1 MPTAPPA
8 PVDPRGS
15 VPDLPDQAAYD
26 TLSRDGVTLRL
37 RPVAAADRDALGA
50 LVQALSPRSA
60 YQRFLTAARPTAV
73 DYIEELFDPART
85 ADTVVATWRGELVGV
100 GSTHRL
106 TPTSVEVALLV
117 DDAHQGR
124 GLGTLMLEDLVARTR
139 SRGVRTMAA
148 WLLRTNAQMLEVFT
162 HLGLPLH
169 TEVEGSDTLAVTLSL
184 RGTAE
189 LERAVAER
197 QRAAVVRSLTP
208 LLRPQS
214 VVVVGAGARRDGVGH
229 QVLTHLRRGEFRG
242 QLYAV
247 NRRGHP
253 VAGVVAQRRVTDL
266 PGPVDLAVVAVPAES
281 VLQVARD
288 CVTRG
293 VGAMAVLSAGFGES
307 NGGAAAEAELRQIC
321 RDGGVRLL
329 GPNCMGLV
337 NTERAL
343 RLDASFLPSAPARGP
358 VAVIAQSGAVAAS
371 IVAML
376 AARGLGVST
385 LVTIGNS
392 PDVGPADLL
401 AWASEDRRT
410 KVAVV
415 HVETLEDPEQVV
427 RSTAAMVGSMPVVL
441 LKAGRTPVAASAAH
455 SHTGAAA
462 ADDAAVDALCRRAG
476 LLRVDSLTELVDTA
490 AVLAM
495 QRPPRGARTVVVG
508 NSGGTGVL
516 ALDACAEAGLLSPEL
531 TQHTVM
537 RLRSLLPRNAA
548 IGPLVDTT
556 AAANLAQLTAAV
568 STLADDPGVDAV
580 VAVVIALEQLP
591 AAIVRDMLD
600 QVARDHPRT
609 TFVASGVELAAD
621 PGALVPAVA
630 DPRHAVRALANAVA
644 WSARTSERS
653 ESVARAAAAPV
664 TAPAPGSE
672 PAPAPAGEESGPLVP
687 HERDE
692 AARAVVQEVL
702 KANPTGAW
710 LTPAQVR
717 TLLRDHDVELVP
729 VIEADDPGTAAEA
742 AAMLPFPV
750 VLKGLGP
757 TLLHKS
763 VHGAVALGLRSAD
776 EVRVAARDMLTKL
789 DDTVTGFVVQPQVH
803 GRPELIVG
811 GVRLPHWGALVMLGR
826 GGVDTEVD
834 PDRAWALAPVPE
846 PEAAVMLRSLRCA
859 GAVRGPH
866 GQSAADPHALTRLV
880 HQVSELM
887 DQVPEV
893 VELDLNP
900 VIVGDQHPLV
910 VDARVRVAPTP
921 DLPWRA
927 GVRRLRE

>member
-1 MPTAPPA
+1 MPTATPA
-8 PVDPRGS
+8 PVDPSGS

-26 TLSRDGVTLRL
+26 TLSRDGVTLHL
-37 RPVAAADRDALGA
+37 RPVAAADRAALGR

-60 YQRFLTAARPTAV
+60 YQRFFTASRPAAV
-73 DYIEELFDPART
+73 DYVEELFDPART
-85 ADTVVATWRGELVGV
+85 TDTVVATWRGELVGV

-124 GLGTLMLEDLVARTR
+124 GLGTLMLEDLVAHSR
-139 SRGVRTMAA
+139 SRGVRSMAA

-169 TEVEGSDTLAVTLSL
+169 TEVEGGDTLAVTLSL

-288 CVTRG
+288 CVARG

-343 RLDASFLPSAPARGP
+343 RLDASFLPTVPARGP

-401 AWASEDRRT
+401 AWAAEDRRT

-415 HVETLEDPEQVV
+415 HVESLEDPEQVV

-441 LKAGRTPVAASAAH
+441 LKSGRTPVAASAAH

-490 AVLAM
+490 AVLAL
-495 QRPPRGARTVVVG
+495 QRPPRGGRTVVVG

-516 ALDACAEAGLLSPEL
+516 ALDACAEAGLLGPEL

-537 RLRSLLPRNAA
+537 RLRSLLPRSAA

-609 TFVASGVELAAD
+609 AFVASGVELAAD
-621 PGALVPAVA
+621 PGAMVPAVA
-630 DPRHAVRALANAVA
+630 DPRHAVRALANVVE
-644 WSARTSERS
+644 WSARTSERA
-653 ESVARAAAAPV
+653 VARSAAAAT
-664 TAPAPGSE
+664 TAPAPESE
-672 PAPAPAGEESGPLVP
+672 PAPAPGMEGGGPVVP

-702 KANPTGAW
+702 RASPAGAW
-710 LTPAQVR
+710 LTPGQVR

-763 VHGAVALGLRSAD
+763 VHGAVVLGLRSAD
-776 EVRVAARDMLTKL
+776 EVRAAARDMLTRL
-789 DDTVTGFVVQPQVH
+789 DDAVTEFVVQPQVH

-811 GVRLPHWGALVMLGR
+811 GVRLPHWGALVMVGR

-834 PDRAWALAPVPE
+834 PDRAWGLAPVPE
-846 PEAAVMLRSLRCA
+846 PEASVMLRSLRCA

-910 VDARVRVAPTP
+910 VDARVRVAPAP

-927 GVRRLRE
+927 GLRRLRE